1 MAKSWRT
8 HALLV
13 LAVGVV
19 LWGAPRSALAGDRNT
34 QHTTDHCLRAMQ
46 EAAPATATLRIDHAR
61 VAYDFNR
68 GRDDLYA
75 IVRRHGSAD
84 ASARMSGRRV
94 HGLTHSSLGYHLQA
108 SFDLQGL
115 PDGTWCLW
123 PRATVADL
131 GYTDTTV
138 YVARDY
144 AAGTCAFEAVLAHE
158 EEHVA
163 INTAVVDD
171 HAPRLRNVLATLTRQ
186 GFPLVGSNP
195 DVLRGRAQAMLDHG
209 FRNALTPLLTDRS
222 HRNAAID
229 SEHSYR
235 ALNAQCAR
243 W

>member
-1 MAKSWRT
+1 MADSWLT
-8 HALLV
+8 KAVLV

-19 LWGAPRSALAGDRNT
+19 LWGTPRPALAADSDGR
-34 QHTTDHCLRAMQ
+34 CLRAMQ
-46 EAAPATATLRIDHAR
+46 EAAPAAATLRIDHAR
-61 VAYDFNR
+61 VVYDFNR
-68 GRDDLYA
+68 GRDDLYS

-123 PRATVADL
+123 PRATTADL

-163 INTAVVDD
+163 INTSVVDD
-171 HAPRLRNVLATLTRQ
+171 HAPRLRTTLAALTRQ
-186 GFPLVGSNP
+186 GFPLAGRDPES
-195 DVLRGRAQAMLDHG
+195 LRAQAQGMLDSG
-209 FRNALTPLLTDRS
+209 FRDALTPLLNERS
-222 HRNAAID
+222 RRNAAID
-229 SEHSYR
+229 SEHGYR
-235 ALNAQCAR
+235 TLNARCTR